1 MEEIINLTNVSVY
14 HDHTLLLEDVT
25 LSVGGNDFLSIIGP
39 NGAGKTTLLKVILG
53 LIKPQKGCVE
63 VFGTSPESGRK
74 SIGYL
79 PQNIFFDANFP
90 ISVFDVVL
98 MGRYTKPFAPYSDT
112 DKKIVFKVLETVG
125 MAEFAHRQI
134 GTLSGG
140 ELQRVFLARALVRNP
155 RLLLLDE
162 PTTGI
167 DPEMRKSFY
176 ELLVTLKEKMAV
188 ILVTHDISVMS
199 VYVDSVACLNRKL
212 FYHGPAEGALEKLED
227 VYQCPVEVIAH
238 GIPHRV
244 LRRHENDSSAV

>member
-1 MEEIINLTNVSVY
+1 MSVVNLTDVSVY
-14 HDHTLLLEDVT
+14 EDGVPLLEEVT
-25 LSVGGNDFLSIIGP
+25 ISIEEHDFLSIIGP

-53 LIKPQKGCVE
+53 LITPSAGTVE
-63 VFGTSPESGRK
+63 VFGTTPQKGRT

-79 PQNIFFDANFP
+79 PQHISFDANFP
-90 ISVFDVVL
+90 ISVFDVVS
-98 MGRYTKPFAPYSDT
+98 MGRYTNPFTSYT
-112 DKKIVFKVLETVG
+112 KKDEEIVFDALKTVD
-125 MAEFAHRQI
+125 MATFAHRQI

-140 ELQRVFLARALVRNP
+140 EQQRVFLARALARAP

-176 ELLVTLKEKMAV
+176 ELLVTLKEEMTIV
-188 ILVTHDISVMS
+188 LVTHDVSVMS

-212 FYHGPAEGALEKLED
+212 YYHGSAEGALEKLED

-244 LRRHENDSSAV
+244 LRRHKND

>member
-1 MEEIINLTNVSVY
+1 MEEIVNLTNVSVY
-14 HDHTLLLEDVT
+14 HDRTLLLEDVT
-25 LSVGGNDFLSIIGP
+25 LSVGDNDFLSIIGP

-79 PQNIFFDANFP
+79 PQNISFDANFP

-112 DKKIVFKVLETVG
+112 DKKIVFNVLETVG
-125 MAEFAHRQI
+125 MAGFAHRQI

-167 DPEMRKSFY
+167 DPEMRESFY

>member
-1 MEEIINLTNVSVY
+1 MEEIVNLTNVSVY
-14 HDHTLLLEDVT
+14 HDRTLLLEDVT
-25 LSVGGNDFLSIIGP
+25 LSVGDNDFLSIIGP

-79 PQNIFFDANFP
+79 PQNISFDANFP

-98 MGRYTKPFAPYSDT
+98 MGRYTKPFAPYLDT
-112 DKKIVFKVLETVG
+112 DKKIVFNVLETVG
-125 MAEFAHRQI
+125 MAGFTHRQI

-167 DPEMRKSFY
+167 DPEMRESFY